1 MHPELSFDQAPPITV
16 PYRFFLTA
24 PWFGVAAGL
33 LLAVY
38 GASALTSRWAPETLA
53 VVHLFTAGFMLQAMC
68 GALLQFVPVAAGGNV
83 VHPRRIA
90 WLVHP
95 LLLTGT
101 LLLVGGFLSG
111 QSALLLS
118 ALPLFAIG
126 GTIFVLALFGAL
138 HRIKVSN
145 PTLIALKLALLALAV
160 TLTLGILLASALG
173 NGWALPL
180 LELTDVHVAFGFGG
194 WGLVLL
200 LGVSAY
206 VVPMF
211 QLTPAYPVPFIRRMP
226 WWILGITLMSSL
238 PLVSGVLW
246 TSWIAAIGLLG
257 LAAGYAALT
266 IRLQMQRRRR
276 VTDPSFWF
284 FRGGMSAVLLATAIS
299 LLRMLL
305 PAEWD
310 APLLLS
316 AGVLLLGAFVSV
328 ISGMMYKIV
337 PFINWLHLQR
347 LTQRINGVG
356 SMPPSMR
363 LMIPESHMQR
373 QMMLHFAAFGVLL
386 IAVWWPLLGH
396 LAGIL
401 IAASSAWLGLNLIGG
416 MRRYKGF
423 KDQMYAT
430 AETMAKAAAAENTTV

>member
-1 MHPELSFDQAPPITV
+1 MHSELSFDQAPPISV

-24 PWFGVAAGL
+24 PWFGVAAGV
-33 LLAVY
+33 LLAIY
-38 GASALTSRWAPETLA
+38 GSAALTSRWAPETLA

-83 VHPRRIA
+83 VHPKRIA

-95 LLLTGT
+95 PLLGGT

-111 QSALLLS
+111 QSLLLLS
-118 ALPLFAIG
+118 AVPLFAIG
-126 GTIFVLALFGAL
+126 GTVFIIALFGAL
-138 HRIKVSN
+138 HRIKVTN
-145 PTLIALKLALLALAV
+145 PTLTALKLALLALAA
-160 TLTLGILLASALG
+160 TLALGILLALALG
-173 NGWALPL
+173 KGWALPL
-180 LELTDVHVAFGFGG
+180 LDLTDVHVAFGLGS

-211 QLTPAYPVPFIRRMP
+211 QLTPAYPVPFVRRMP
-226 WWILGITLMSSL
+226 WWIVGISLTSVL
-238 PLVSGVLW
+238 PLSSTMPW
-246 TSWIAAIGLLG
+246 ASWITAIGMLG
-257 LAAGYAALT
+257 LATGYAVLT

-284 FRGGMSAVLLATAIS
+284 FRGGMSAVVLAMCTGMAHAIA
-299 LLRMLL
+299 
-305 PAEWD
+305 PAELA

-316 AGVLLLGAFVSV
+316 TGVLILGAFVSV

-347 LTQRINGVG
+347 LTQKINGIG

-363 LMIPESHMQR
+363 LMIPESRQQR
-373 QMMLHFAAFGVLL
+373 QMVLHFVAFSVLL
-386 IAVWWPLLGH
+386 IAVWWPPLSH
-396 LAGIL
+396 AAGVL
-401 IAASSAWLGLNLIGG
+401 IAASSAWLGVNLIGA
-416 MRRYKGF
+416 MRRYKDF
-423 KDQMYAT
+423 ERKMYAAT
-430 AETMAKAAAAENTTV
+430 DSANETTS